1 MSTMFAAPPAQ
12 RQPSFP
18 LPYDR
23 HYYAE
28 LPDLNDYAPAP
39 RQAPRSTS
47 RPVSTAG
54 EKAPS
59 LPPRTQTATP
69 PASGRSSPIL
79 ETSGSAPRSPP
90 AAPKVKTLTA
100 YLVPLPTPT
109 NSSIPRRFLLYTP
122 PAAPLSA
129 PVEGT
134 TEPRVTKLQR
144 KWEAEVREAKE
155 SDAKFRSW
163 RGVKGR
169 ATKGI
174 DWGMSKTKGADMEF
188 LTRVPSDKDEGINEL
203 NLIYP
208 QSMTG
213 TEEEIRAEVVESL
226 LRSHTKAKKDAI
238 IATGLLPV
246 TGLIDLLATPVWPFG
261 GLLEVDAVWLYGSIK
276 GKKASARLSNGL
288 AGDEIKLSFTRAD
301 GATVV
306 EQYLA
311 ARCHETD
318 RALFPSV
325 DAYHSETDVLEA
337 IGWTVSSGLQSHE
350 DMQWE
355 IRRAREDVKL
365 VMGKAAKE
373 WRSTVVKAEQ
383 EASKAS

>member
-1 MSTMFAAPPAQ
+1 MFAAPLAQ

-28 LPDLNDYAPAP
+28 LPDLTEYVPAP
-39 RQAPRSTS
+39 RLAPNVTS
-47 RPVSTAG
+47 RPTSIAS

-69 PASGRSSPIL
+69 PASGRSSPVL
-79 ETSGSAPRSPP
+79 KTPDSGARPP
-90 AAPKVKTLTA
+90 PTAHKSKTLAA
-100 YLVPLPTPT
+100 YLVPLPCPT
-109 NSSIPRRFLLYTP
+109 TSSIPRRFILYTP

-129 PVEGT
+129 PANGT
-134 TEPRVTKLQR
+134 NEPRLTKLQR

-163 RGVKGR
+163 KGVKGR

-174 DWGMSKTKGADMEF
+174 DWGMSKTKGADVEF
-188 LTRVPSDKDEGINEL
+188 LTRVPSDKDEGITEL

-208 QSMTG
+208 QSMAG
-213 TEEEIRAEVVESL
+213 TEEEITAEVVESL

-261 GLLEVDAVWLYGSIK
+261 GLLEVDAVWLYASVK
-276 GKKASARLSNGL
+276 GKKASGRLTTGL
-288 AGDEIKLSFTRAD
+288 AEDEIKLSFTRAN

-318 RALFPSV
+318 RALFPSI

-337 IGWTVSSGLQSHE
+337 IGWTVSSGLRSHE

-355 IRRAREDVKL
+355 IRRAQEDVQR
-365 VMGKAAKE
+365 VMRKAAKE

-383 EASKAS
+383 GASKAS